1 MESCDPVSRS
11 YELMS
16 FVFLLDV
23 VLAGEDDHSSGVT
36 RLHQTFDDLVELS
49 VRRLAGN
56 LHRLSD
62 THPA

>member
-36 RLHQTFDDLVELS
+36 CLHQTFDDLVELS

-56 LHRLSD
+56 LH
-62 THPA
+62 

>member
-56 LHRLSD
+56 LH
-62 THPA
+62 